1 MGAMRRYYFAV
12 TTFLLLV
19 LTIAAFLDN
28 QVTDIGQPSNSDPKF
43 IIHGLLCGAWMML
56 LFIQAGL
63 IRTRNIRLHRKLGV
77 AGMAAAIGVTLSTIW
92 LFIAAWKGWAAM
104 TPEVK
109 ANRFLLPSFSL
120 CVALAFVNRA
130 RPDWNKRLIYVGTL
144 FMLDPVLARCFDPFV
159 VPWFM
164 TGWSEPQI
172 ESAFLPWFFATW
184 LAFFLSLI
192 AYDIIAL
199 RRVHPVSAI
208 ALLWFGIVWAIAF
221 LS

>member
-19 LTIAAFLDN
+19 LTIAAFFDN
-28 QVTDIGQPSNSDPKF
+28 LVTDIGQPSNSDPKF

-56 LFIQAGL
+56 LFVQAGL

-77 AGMAAAIGVTLSTIW
+77 AGMAVAIGVTLSTIW

-130 RPDWNKRLIYVGTL
+130 RPDWHKRLIYVGTL

>member
-12 TTFLLLV
+12 TTFLLLI

-28 QVTDIGQPSNSDPKF
+28 LVTDIGQPSNSDPKF

-56 LFIQAGL
+56 LFVQAGL

-77 AGMAAAIGVTLSTIW
+77 AGMAVAIGVTLSTIW

-130 RPDWNKRLIYVGTL
+130 RPDWHKRLIYVGTL